1 MQSIIAPAKRMI
13 VDSLL
18 TNFILS
24 VFINRL
30 TNSIK
35 RLVGSPSILLCLNS
49 ELANIGQLTGGI
61 TIYLYQI

>member
-1 MQSIIAPAKRMI
+1 MQSIVAPAKRMI

-35 RLVGSPSILLCLNS
+35 GLV
-49 ELANIGQLTGGI
+49 AQLVTPCKVRRS
-61 TIYLYQI
+61 

>member
-1 MQSIIAPAKRMI
+1 MQSIVATAKRMI

-30 TNSIK
+30 TNSLK
-35 RLVGSPSILLCLNS
+35 GLV
-49 ELANIGQLTGGI
+49 AQLVRATDS
-61 TIYLYQI
+61 

>member
-1 MQSIIAPAKRMI
+1 MQSIVVPAKRMI

-18 TNFILS
+18 TKFILS

-35 RLVGSPSILLCLNS
+35 GLV
-49 ELANIGQLTGGI
+49 AQLVTPC
-61 TIYLYQI
+61 

>member
-1 MQSIIAPAKRMI
+1 MQSIVVPAKRMI

-35 RLVGSPSILLCLNS
+35 GLV
-49 ELANIGQLTGGI
+49 AQLVTPC
-61 TIYLYQI
+61 